1 MALVKMQYGIDLGTT
16 NSALC
21 KLENGVA
28 VIKKTDTLKDT
39 LPSCVAFTKKQVVKV
54 GDSAYND
61 NRSEKARA
69 TKKWVEGTSNVFL
82 EFKRTMGL
90 NTVYHSSNLD
100 RDYNSEELSAE
111 VLKTLKSFV
120 NEENITSAIITI
132 PAKFKT
138 DQIAATKRA
147 ANMAGITHCE
157 LLQEPI
163 AAAMAY
169 GLSSNKSDG
178 YWLVFDF
185 GGGTFDA
192 ALLSVEDGI
201 LQVKDTEGDNYLGG
215 KNLDYAIVDKILI
228 PYLEKEYF
236 ISSILDD
243 EVRKTILRDAL
254 KFYAEQ
260 AKNQLSFKEQC
271 DITSQL
277 EEFGEDDDET
287 ELELDLV
294 ITRDEIEDAIAPL
307 FQKAIDIC
315 QKLLNR
321 NSLTGNSL
329 NSLILVGGL
338 THSPILRDM
347 LKKQITSNLDTS
359 IDPMTAVATGAALYA
374 STIDTEITV
383 KESNVEQIVALNVQY
398 ESNTVESEEFVTVK
412 YLKNESKG
420 LESDNVFVELVRG
433 DKAWSSGKVQINEIG
448 DVIECSLLEDKTNLF
463 RINVYDEQG
472 SQIKSFPTEINI
484 IHGTKVGNA
493 VLPYNIGIEVTDIKK
508 GKDVF
513 VPIKG
518 LEKNQFIPA
527 VGVRNGLKL
536 SKTLRPGMSS
546 DRLVIPIYQGEYD
559 AEGTKACYNDHV
571 FDVIITGDDVPAV
584 IPADSDLDITVK
596 IDRSQMMTLEVMFPI
611 IGESIEK
618 KIEVNSRETVNIT
631 DIENLLSESKDKLN
645 QMESSDII
653 SDSEISEAR
662 NLINDLSE
670 RFDSEKNSE
679 DGKMH
684 LLADIRRAFLSMD
697 KVDDKHEEEKL
708 ASNITEL
715 LDKIVMSNEIL
726 GSKNNVEVERARKI
740 ANSALGRKNIG
751 HMKEALEALNHIH
764 IGITFIFQLMNLI
777 KSTSENFYKTKWK
790 NESKAKQIVDK
801 ASSLVEN
808 NPTVE
813 ELRPLVAE
821 IFSLMDVPESEKPK
835 LG

>member
-1 MALVKMQYGIDLGTT
+1 MQYGIDLGTT
-16 NSALC
+16 NSSLC
-21 KLENGVA
+21 KLESGVA

-39 LPSCVAFTKKQVVKV
+39 LPSCVSFSRKQVIKV

-69 TKKWVEGTSNVFL
+69 TKKWKEGSANVFL

-90 NTVYHSSNLD
+90 NSTYHSSNMN
-100 RDYNSEELSAE
+100 RDYSSEELSAE

-120 NEENITSAIITI
+120 CDENISSAVITI

-147 ANMAGITHCE
+147 AGMAGITHCE

-228 PYLEKEYF
+228 PYLDREYS
-236 ISSILDD
+236 ISEILKD
-243 EVRKTILRDAL
+243 EGRKNILRDAL

-260 AKNQLSFKEQC
+260 AKNQLSFKENT
-271 DITSQL
+271 DITSQVD
-277 EEFGEDDDET
+277 EFGEDDDGNG
-287 ELELDLV
+287 LELDLV
-294 ITRDEIEDAIAPL
+294 VSRSEINEVMSPI
-307 FQKAIDIC
+307 FQKSIDISK
-315 QKLLNR
+315 KLLQR
-321 NSLTGNSL
+321 NNIAQNMI
-329 NSLILVGGL
+329 NSLILVGGP
-338 THSPILRDM
+338 THSPLLRKM
-347 LKKQITSNLDTS
+347 LAEQITPNVDTS

-374 STIDTEITV
+374 STIDTEV
-383 KESNVEQIVALNVQY
+383 KLQESSQEPLVALNVQY
-398 ESNTVESEEFVTVK
+398 ESNTVEKEEFITVK
-412 YLKNESKG
+412 YLKNETTGIS
-420 LESDNVFVELVRG
+420 SDSVLVELVRS
-433 DKAWSSGKVQINEIG
+433 DQAWSSGKISVNEIG
-448 DVIECSLLEDKTNLF
+448 DVIECSLLEDKTNSF
-463 RINVYDEQG
+463 KINVYDEQG
-472 SQIKSFPTEINI
+472 SLLKVFPSDITI

-493 VLPYNIGIEVTDIKK
+493 VLPYNIGIEVTDTKK

-518 LEKNQFIPA
+518 LEKNQYIPA

-536 SKTLRPGMSS
+536 PKTLHPGISS
-546 DRLVIPIYQGEYD
+546 DRLVIPVYQGEYD

-571 FDVIITGDDVPAV
+571 FDVIITGEDVPAE

-596 IDRSQMMTLEVMFPI
+596 IDRSQMMLLEVMFPA

-618 KIEVNSRETVNIT
+618 KIEVKSRETIKVS
-631 DIENLLSESKDKLN
+631 ELEKLFAESKEKLSELRSEDSIQSSEIDEAEKLMKD
-645 QMESSDII
+645 I
-653 SDSEISEAR
+653 SD
-662 NLINDLSE
+662 
-670 RFDSEKNSE
+670 RFDGEKNSE

-697 KVDDKHEEEKL
+697 KVEDRHAEDKFVAELKETL
-708 ASNITEL
+708 ASIESANEL
-715 LDKIVMSNEIL
+715 L
-726 GSKNNVEVERARKI
+726 GSDNDDDVERARKI
-740 ANSALGRKNIG
+740 ADSAMEKRNIN
-751 HMKEALEALNHIH
+751 HLKEAVSTLHSIH
-764 IGITFIFQLMNLI
+764 LKITMVYQLMGFI
-777 KSTSENFYKTKWK
+777 EKIDEEFYSTKWTNQQRARELVNK
-790 NESKAKQIVDK
+790 GKEVINTHPSVGVLHPIVR
-801 ASSLVEN
+801 
-808 NPTVE
+808 
-813 ELRPLVAE
+813 ELLT
-821 IFSLMDVPESEKPK
+821 LMDRPESEKPK

>member
-1 MALVKMQYGIDLGTT
+1 MAIIKMQYGIDLGTT

-21 KLENGVA
+21 KLENGMA

-69 TKKWVEGTSNVFL
+69 TKKWKEGQSNVFL

-90 NTVYHSSNLD
+90 NTAYHSSNMD
-100 RDYNSEELSAE
+100 RDYSSEELSSE

-120 NEENITSAIITI
+120 TDENITSAIITI

-147 ANMAGITHCE
+147 ATMAGITHCE

-169 GLSSNKSDG
+169 GLSSQKNDG

-192 ALLSVEDGI
+192 ALLNVEDGI

-228 PYLEKEYF
+228 PYLENEYS
-236 ISSILDD
+236 ISDILGND
-243 EVRKTILRDAL
+243 VQKNILRDAL

-260 AKNQLSFKEQC
+260 AKNQLSFKEDC

-277 EEFGEDDDET
+277 DEFGEDDDGN
-287 ELELDLV
+287 ELELDLIV
-294 ITRDEIEDAIAPL
+294 NREQLREAISPI

-315 QKLLNR
+315 LKLLER
-321 NSLTGNSL
+321 NNVSGTEL
-329 NSLILVGGL
+329 NSLILVGGP
-338 THSPILRDM
+338 THSPILREM
-347 LKKQITSNLDTS
+347 LKSQITLNVDTS

-374 STIDTEITV
+374 STVETEVSIDSSKDECF
-383 KESNVEQIVALNVQY
+383 VALNVQY
-398 ESNTVESEEFVTVK
+398 ESNTVETEEFVTVK
-412 YLKNESKG
+412 LLKNESTG
-420 LESDNVFVELVRG
+420 ITSDSVFVELTRS
-433 DKAWSSGKVQINEIG
+433 DKSWSSGKVSVNEIG
-448 DVIECSLLEDKTNLF
+448 DVIECALLKDKSNSFSIT
-463 RINVYDEQG
+463 VYDEQG
-472 SQIKSFPTEINI
+472 TQVKCFPSEINI

-493 VLPYNIGIEVTDIKK
+493 VLPYNIGIEVTDTKK

-513 VPIKG
+513 IPIKG

-536 SKTLRPGMSS
+536 SKTLRQGVSD
-546 DRLVIPIYQGEYD
+546 DRLVIPVYQGEYD

-571 FDVIITGDDVPAV
+571 FDVVITGDDVPSTV
-584 IPADSDLDITVK
+584 PADSDLDITVK

-611 IGESIEK
+611 IGETIEK
-618 KIEVNSRETVNIT
+618 KIEVNSRASVNIS
-631 DIENLLSESKDKLN
+631 ELEKLLDEAHNKFDEL
-645 QMESSDII
+645 ESSSIT
-653 SDSEISEAR
+653 DSELSGAR
-662 NLINDLSE
+662 FLLNDVRD
-670 RFDSEKNSE
+670 RFESEKNSE

-684 LLADIRRAFLSMD
+684 LLADIRRAFLEMD
-697 KVDDKHEEEKL
+697 KIVDRHSDEQL
-708 ASNITEL
+708 ASDISGL
-715 LDKIVMSNEIL
+715 LDKIIIANGLL
-726 GSKNNVEVERARKI
+726 GSKHSDEVERARKI
-740 ANSALGRKNIG
+740 ANSALTRRNTLD
-751 HMKEALEALNHIH
+751 MKEAVEALSSIH
-764 IGITFIFQLMNLI
+764 IQITLIFQLINAVNAASKNFNSTRWKDSNKARQLI
-777 KSTSENFYKTKWK
+777 
-790 NESKAKQIVDK
+790 DK
-801 ASSLVEN
+801 ANSIVNATPSV
-808 NPTVE
+808 P
-813 ELRPLVAE
+813 ELIPVIRE

-835 LG
+835 LGI

>member
-1 MALVKMQYGIDLGTT
+1 MAIIKMQYGIDLGTT

-21 KLENGVA
+21 KLENGMA

-69 TKKWVEGTSNVFL
+69 TKKWKEGQSNVFL

-90 NTVYHSSNLD
+90 NTAYHSSNMD
-100 RDYNSEELSAE
+100 RDYSSEELSSE

-120 NEENITSAIITI
+120 TDENITSAIITI

-147 ANMAGITHCE
+147 ATMAGITHCE

-169 GLSSNKSDG
+169 GLSSQKNDG

-192 ALLSVEDGI
+192 ALLNVEDGI

-228 PYLEKEYF
+228 PYLENEYS
-236 ISSILDD
+236 ISDILGND
-243 EVRKTILRDAL
+243 VQKNILRDAL

-260 AKNQLSFKEQC
+260 AKNQLSFKEDC

-277 EEFGEDDDET
+277 DEFGEDDDGN
-287 ELELDLV
+287 ELELDLIV
-294 ITRDEIEDAIAPL
+294 NRDQLREAISPI

-315 QKLLNR
+315 LKLLER
-321 NSLTGNSL
+321 NNVSGTEL
-329 NSLILVGGL
+329 NSLILVGGP
-338 THSPILRDM
+338 THSPILREM
-347 LKKQITSNLDTS
+347 LKSQITPNVDTS

-374 STIDTEITV
+374 STVETEVSIDSSKDECF
-383 KESNVEQIVALNVQY
+383 VALNVQY
-398 ESNTVESEEFVTVK
+398 ESNTVETEEFVTVK
-412 YLKNESKG
+412 LLKNESTG
-420 LESDNVFVELVRG
+420 ITSDSVFVELTRS
-433 DKAWSSGKVQINEIG
+433 DKSWSSGKVSVNEIG
-448 DVIECSLLEDKTNLF
+448 DVIECALLKDKSNSFSIT
-463 RINVYDEQG
+463 VYDEQG
-472 SQIKSFPTEINI
+472 TQVKCFPSEINI

-493 VLPYNIGIEVTDIKK
+493 VLPYNIGIEVTDTKK

-513 VPIKG
+513 IPIKG

-536 SKTLRPGMSS
+536 SKTLRQGVSD
-546 DRLVIPIYQGEYD
+546 DRLVIPVYQGEYD

-571 FDVIITGDDVPAV
+571 FDVVITGDDVPSTV
-584 IPADSDLDITVK
+584 PADSDLDITVK

-611 IGESIEK
+611 IGETIEK
-618 KIEVNSRETVNIT
+618 KIEVNSRASVNIS
-631 DIENLLSESKDKLN
+631 ELEKLLDEAHNKFDEL
-645 QMESSDII
+645 ESSSIT
-653 SDSEISEAR
+653 DSELSGAR
-662 NLINDLSE
+662 FLLNDVRD
-670 RFDSEKNSE
+670 RFESEKNSE

-684 LLADIRRAFLSMD
+684 LLADIRRAFLEMD
-697 KVDDKHEEEKL
+697 KIVDRHSDEQL
-708 ASNITEL
+708 ASDISGL
-715 LDKIVMSNEIL
+715 LDKIIIANGLL
-726 GSKNNVEVERARKI
+726 GSKHSDEVERARKI
-740 ANSALGRKNIG
+740 ANSALTRRNTLD
-751 HMKEALEALNHIH
+751 MKEAVEALSSIH
-764 IGITFIFQLMNLI
+764 IQITLIFQLINAVNAASKNFNSTRWKDSNKARQLI
-777 KSTSENFYKTKWK
+777 
-790 NESKAKQIVDK
+790 DK
-801 ASSLVEN
+801 ANSIVNATPSV
-808 NPTVE
+808 P
-813 ELRPLVAE
+813 ELIPVIRE

-835 LG
+835 LGI

>member
-1 MALVKMQYGIDLGTT
+1 MAIIKMQYGIDLGTT

-21 KLENGVA
+21 KLENGLA

-69 TKKWVEGTSNVFL
+69 TKKWKEGQSNVFL

-90 NTVYHSSNLD
+90 NTAYHSSNMD
-100 RDYNSEELSAE
+100 RDYSSEELSSE

-120 NEENITSAIITI
+120 TDENITSAIITI

-147 ANMAGITHCE
+147 ATMAGITHCE

-169 GLSSNKSDG
+169 GLSSQKNDG

-192 ALLSVEDGI
+192 ALLNVEDGI

-228 PYLEKEYF
+228 PYLENEYS
-236 ISSILDD
+236 ISDILGND
-243 EVRKTILRDAL
+243 VQKNILRDAL

-260 AKNQLSFKEQC
+260 AKNQLSFKEDC

-277 EEFGEDDDET
+277 DEFGEDDDGN
-287 ELELDLV
+287 ELELDLIV
-294 ITRDEIEDAIAPL
+294 NREQLREAISPI

-315 QKLLNR
+315 LKLLER
-321 NSLTGNSL
+321 NNVSGTEL
-329 NSLILVGGL
+329 NSLILVGGP
-338 THSPILRDM
+338 THSPILREM
-347 LKKQITSNLDTS
+347 LKSQITPNVDTS

-374 STIDTEITV
+374 STVETEVSIDSSKDECF
-383 KESNVEQIVALNVQY
+383 VALNVQY
-398 ESNTVESEEFVTVK
+398 ESNTVETEEFVTVK
-412 YLKNESKG
+412 LLKNESTG
-420 LESDNVFVELVRG
+420 ITSDSVFVELTRS
-433 DKAWSSGKVQINEIG
+433 DKSWSSGKVSVNEIG
-448 DVIECSLLEDKTNLF
+448 DVIECALLKDKSNSFSIT
-463 RINVYDEQG
+463 VYDEQG
-472 SQIKSFPTEINI
+472 TQVKCFPSEINI

-493 VLPYNIGIEVTDIKK
+493 VLPYNIGIEVTDTKK

-513 VPIKG
+513 IPIKG

-536 SKTLRPGMSS
+536 SKTLRQGVSD
-546 DRLVIPIYQGEYD
+546 DRLVIPVYQGEYD

-571 FDVIITGDDVPAV
+571 FDVVITGDDVPSTV
-584 IPADSDLDITVK
+584 PADSDLDITVK

-611 IGESIEK
+611 IGETIEK
-618 KIEVNSRETVNIT
+618 KIEVNSRASVNIS
-631 DIENLLSESKDKLN
+631 ELEKLLDEAHNKFDEL
-645 QMESSDII
+645 ESSSIT
-653 SDSEISEAR
+653 DSELSGAR
-662 NLINDLSE
+662 FLLNDVRD
-670 RFDSEKNSE
+670 RFESEKNSE

-684 LLADIRRAFLSMD
+684 LLADIRRAFLEMD
-697 KVDDKHEEEKL
+697 KIVDRHSDEQL
-708 ASNITEL
+708 ASDISGL
-715 LDKIVMSNEIL
+715 LDKIIIANGLL
-726 GSKNNVEVERARKI
+726 GSKHSDEVERARKI
-740 ANSALGRKNIG
+740 ANSALTRRNTLD
-751 HMKEALEALNHIH
+751 MKEAVEALSSIH
-764 IGITFIFQLMNLI
+764 IQITLIFQLINAVNAASKNFNSTRWKDSNKARQLI
-777 KSTSENFYKTKWK
+777 
-790 NESKAKQIVDK
+790 DK
-801 ASSLVEN
+801 ANSIVNATPSV
-808 NPTVE
+808 P
-813 ELRPLVAE
+813 ELIPVIRE

-835 LG
+835 LGI